1 MSSLLSPPS
10 LPPLSLLIRLD
21 SGGEIIAHS
30 RLSYKV
36 RAKESRENW
45 VVVNFTSAERNFK
58 LATQLLNGHKLLPR
72 PPWCPLPLPFS
83 SNSPDVIIY

>member
-30 RLSYKV
+30 RLYKV
-36 RAKESRENW
+36 RAKVSRGNW
-45 VVVNFTSAERNFK
+45 FVVYFLLAQSEILNWQRSSTPPWPDGRHGLFVK
-58 LATQLLNGHKLLPR
+58 LACYNISLQ
-72 PPWCPLPLPFS
+72 
-83 SNSPDVIIY
+83 